1 MRDFEAREPPPCNHA
16 DGLGD
21 NKSQSNI
28 HLERKVSAVIT
39 CGSFAASRVYGHT
52 YTRHYAITRAT
63 PCDMVEA
70 KVHRPD
76 DAQSPTMRGMEEASS
91 EDLSATIIQA
101 RWRGESSRRDDDAKK
116 KGCRVSLPSLTVGVS
131 ALAAPVKAALAPA
144 KAAAQLVGMQMQLV
158 ANPLHDSM
166 AKAAAI
172 SEELRT
178 DMGQAKQALENHLEF
193 PFLASE
199 THPMH
204 GLQDWSAAEWAMQM
218 QKTPE
223 LSALLAQSLLNIG
236 DGNARYDPCE
246 LALQVCRWAK
256 RSVPACRLVAS
267 VRSPSGAR
275 MGLARGSR
283 SHAWRTLP
291 HLALQV
297 KEALREAQP
306 LSKWRTVI
314 AYQNACL
321 NASHEL
327 DDESE
332 AFYMSPGLLS
342 NAVFRRD
349 FPLGVDKRVAQY
361 RWRFAIE
368 NSGTNPSP
376 SPSPRPRTPALTLT
390 LSMALTLP

>member
-1 MRDFEAREPPPCNHA
+1 
-16 DGLGD
+16 
-21 NKSQSNI
+21 
-28 HLERKVSAVIT
+28 
-39 CGSFAASRVYGHT
+39 
-52 YTRHYAITRAT
+52 
-63 PCDMVEA
+63 
-70 KVHRPD
+70 
-76 DAQSPTMRGMEEASS
+76 
-91 EDLSATIIQA
+91 
-101 RWRGESSRRDDDAKK
+101 
-116 KGCRVSLPSLTVGVS
+116 
-131 ALAAPVKAALAPA
+131 
-144 KAAAQLVGMQMQLV
+144 
-158 ANPLHDSM
+158 
-166 AKAAAI
+166 
-172 SEELRT
+172 
-178 DMGQAKQALENHLEF
+178 
-193 PFLASE
+193 
-199 THPMH
+199 
-204 GLQDWSAAEWAMQM
+204 
-218 QKTPE
+218 
-223 LSALLAQSLLNIG
+223 
-236 DGNARYDPCE
+236 
-246 LALQVCRWAK
+246 
-256 RSVPACRLVAS
+256 
-267 VRSPSGAR
+267 

-376 SPSPRPRTPALTLT
+376 SPSPRPRTLALTLT